1 MHNEKYKKEPLV
13 TGNYYHIYNRGN
25 NGQDIFFD
33 TGNYNYFLKLYQQYI
48 YPIAETY
55 AWCLMKN
62 HFHLLVY
69 LRSENEI
76 LKDFL
81 EWLKIFTENFLTKA
95 DICIRQKFGFIKKS
109 G

>member
-76 LKDFL
+76 LKDF
-81 EWLKIFTENFLTKA
+81 F
-95 DICIRQKFGFIKKS
+95 
-109 G
+109 